1 MAAMV
6 EGFVGNASVGVGL
19 GLMTVVGQC
28 MGAGHVE
35 EARRY
40 ILKLSF
46 LGRMLIL
53 LFCAM
58 AAVLIKP
65 VTVIA
70 GMEPDAAQMTVQMVW
85 LICAYKP
92 LMWSTSF
99 MLAYGMRAAGDVKF
113 SLITSSVTMWTCR
126 VIITVVLIRVFHM
139 GPVAV
144 WIGMFS
150 DWTARSI
157 AYVWRFRS
165 GRWAQHQVIE
175 KA

>member
-1 MAAMV
+1 MKAILLLDLQV
-6 EGFVGNASVGVGL
+6 IQPIGQICLLYTSGNASVGVGL

-53 LFCAM
+53 LFCVM

-92 LMWSTSF
+92 LM
-99 MLAYGMRAAGDVKF
+99 L
-113 SLITSSVTMWTCR
+113 SLIH
-126 VIITVVLIRVFHM
+126 I
-139 GPVAV
+139 
-144 WIGMFS
+144 FS
-150 DWTARSI
+150 HR
-157 AYVWRFRS
+157 
-165 GRWAQHQVIE
+165 
-175 KA
+175 

>member
-1 MAAMV
+1 
-6 EGFVGNASVGVGL
+6 
-19 GLMTVVGQC
+19 
-28 MGAGHVE
+28 
-35 EARRY
+35 
-40 ILKLSF
+40 
-46 LGRMLIL
+46 
-53 LFCAM
+53 
-58 AAVLIKP
+58 
-65 VTVIA
+65 
-70 GMEPDAAQMTVQMVW
+70 
-85 LICAYKP
+85 
-92 LMWSTSF
+92 

-139 GPVAV
+139 GPLAV